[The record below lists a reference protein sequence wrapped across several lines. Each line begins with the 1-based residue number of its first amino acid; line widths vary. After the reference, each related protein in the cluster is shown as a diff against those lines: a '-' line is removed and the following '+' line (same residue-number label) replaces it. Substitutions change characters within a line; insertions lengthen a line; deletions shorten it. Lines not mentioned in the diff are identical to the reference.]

1 MSITIS
7 STSFIGRHYYPHP
20 PGLLSDPLYSL
31 ILDRENVPTR
41 GQSEGRAVSSS
52 SPGYKDTRLW
62 MVEMGW
68 ERKQEAWVAFV
79 FCKCPDRERLVTSDR
94 SEVIRQKTEV
104 ISTCGSANMTVLPW
118 DNPDFLALGLAAWA
132 TDTGHRHY
140 DGCDISGCFRM
151 NEQARMKVSDID
163 LKKLNA
169 KLKAVGYGQ
178 SGYDRG

>member
-1 MSITIS
+1 M
-7 STSFIGRHYYPHP
+7 
-20 PGLLSDPLYSL
+20 
-31 ILDRENVPTR
+31 
-41 GQSEGRAVSSS
+41 
-52 SPGYKDTRLW
+52 
-62 MVEMGW
+62 
-68 ERKQEAWVAFV
+68 

-94 SEVIRQKTEV
+94 SEVIRQKTDFVAISFRFSGAHISEKYFVRTV